1 MNHGTVNPFDYEI
14 YLKCFLKVG
23 SPRYAQVAKFINEY
37 RHNQKRPNIDVRT
50 VKRAWLIGW
59 PSMVDPFGRLLA
71 PPIKDA
77 FTGGASG
84 ETEPKAEIQ
93 ANQVDNCNL
102 VVSSDGGASVPE
114 PSPEIAKLDAAQ
126 QTTAILAPSPPPQA
140 PPRPAPSPA
149 PPAPVS
155 THPAASSI
163 AAGLNNAT
171 GFEVLTS
178 NALRL
183 MMKRLEAILDRLLK
197 DCEHHDLVPTG
208 KLFDMLE
215 TLGKI
220 RSQNANAAKI
230 WVELH
235 NLTQGQP
242 TSINEQRHTH
252 GLSAEDREERQRQI
266 TGMAA
271 LLRTSADGIKG
282 YKGEQTDTK
291 AGVTIDVV
299 STPVAV
305 ERVATV

>member
-1 MNHGTVNPFDYEI
+1 MNLGKIDPAEYALIADAF
-14 YLKCFLKVG
+14 FKVG
-23 SPRYAQVAKFINEY
+23 APIWSQVARIINDQ
-37 RHNQKRPNIDVRT
+37 RRLRAVGKNITPRT
-50 VKRAWLIGW
+50 IKRAWDTGW
-59 PSMVDPFGRLLA
+59 PNMKDHDGRLLA
-71 PPIKDA
+71 PPLKEVLSLRAKQVDVIKLRKDA
-77 FTGGASG
+77 NEPEGGA
-84 ETEPKAEIQ
+84 
-93 ANQVDNCNL
+93 
-102 VVSSDGGASVPE
+102 ASE
-114 PSPEIAKLDAAQ
+114 SEASPEILKSNASSQGQVSLVPAPPP
-126 QTTAILAPSPPPQA
+126 APSPPP
-140 PPRPAPSPA
+140 PA

-235 NLTQGQP
+235 HLTQGQP

-252 GLSAEDREERQRQI
+252 ALSVEDREERQRQI
-266 TGMAA
+266 AGMAA

-291 AGVTIDVV
+291 ASVTIDVV
-299 STPVAV
+299 STPVVATP
-305 ERVATV
+305 VATV